1 MKVAQ
6 LVTDLAEVAELD
18 INPLIADADGVLALD
33 ARIRVRQAEA
43 KGPDRLSIRP
53 YPKELEET
61 QSLGGRQVLLRPI
74 RPEDEP
80 QHREFLSRLTPEDVR
95 FRFFSSVRELP
106 HSQMARF
113 TQIDYEREMAFI
125 ATAATDGGAPET
137 LGVVRVVT
145 DPDNEAAE
153 FAIVVR
159 SDLKGH
165 GFGAA
170 LLDKMIAYCR
180 ARGTGR
186 LVGQVMAAN
195 RAMLGLAESRGFHHR
210 RGEDLETVEVTLGLA
225 A

>member
-1 MKVAQ
+1 M
-6 LVTDLAEVAELD
+6 T
-18 INPLIADADGVLALD
+18 GG
-33 ARIRVRQAEA
+33 QAAA

-74 RPEDEP
+74 RPEDEAR
-80 QHREFLSRLTPEDVR
+80 HYAFLSRLTPEDVR
-95 FRFFSSVRELP
+95 FRFFSSVRQLP

-113 TQIDYEREMAFI
+113 TQIDYERDMAFI
-125 ATAATDGGAPET
+125 ATAESDDGAAET

-145 DPDNEAAE
+145 DPDNETAE

-159 SDLKGH
+159 SDLKGQ

-180 ARGTGR
+180 ARGTQR
-186 LVGQVMAAN
+186 LVGQVMADN
-195 RAMLGLAESRGFHHR
+195 RPMLGLAESRGFKQR
-210 RGEDLETVEVTLGLA
+210 RGDDFETVEVALELA
-225 A
+225 G